1 MAVLL
6 SCFSARAASQQAAE
20 EEFDQQS
27 FIMAHVKDAHS
38 FHIADVDGHAVAVP
52 LPVILFGQGGVSVFL
67 SPRHFTT
74 ITAERSWWNV
84 QDVVL

>member
-52 LPVILFGQGGVSVFL
+52 LPVILF